1 MPRLLP
7 ATQSHPMRRT
17 STALLF
23 ALTAFS
29 HAPAA
34 APANHSA
41 ETAARSIL
49 LRIDLHVRAPVGE
62 PAPGRSGANPLSRY
76 AAAVTADPI
85 RIESTAEFARRTLA
99 GSPTAR
105 LTPEGTAAFLR
116 QQAAMITADAKTVA
130 GERTPARP
138 QHDLRVIAELGH
150 FHARR
155 LEAAIHYNL
164 FLRGLR
170 VAELVA
176 ATYAEKDAV
185 EHWKKL
191 VKIAESAPVET
202 PSGPDR
208 SLRIAADWRAEL
220 LRLEAS
226 LRDLEEQC
234 CPPDA
239 AVLQE
244 RVWRPKSA
252 VELEAP
258 VVTPVPPQLLPDA
271 PIRLR
276 ASVAAPAGMLRVAVS
291 VRGATGGFH
300 SFPMEAG
307 PDGIHSA
314 SVPLPLS
321 NGADSLEYF
330 FEAIGANGA
339 GSSHPAADSAS
350 PTLRLALRR

>member
-1 MPRLLP
+1 MPRLLV
-7 ATQSHPMRRT
+7 AAQSQPMRRT

-34 APANHSA
+34 APAADSA
-41 ETAARSIL
+41 DTAARSIL
-49 LRIDLHVRAPVGE
+49 RRIDLHLRAPAGE
-62 PAPGRSGANPLSRY
+62 PAPGRSGGNPLSRY

-99 GSPTAR
+99 GTPTAR
-105 LTPEGTAAFLR
+105 LTPEVSAAFLR
-116 QQAAMITADAKTVA
+116 LQAATILSTTGSSA
-130 GERTPARP
+130 ARARSS
-138 QHDLRVIAELGH
+138 DLQLIANLGL

-170 VAELVA
+170 IAELVA

-185 EHWKKL
+185 ELWKKL
-191 VKIAESAPVET
+191 VKIAESAPAEKA
-202 PSGPDR
+202 SGPDR

-220 LRLEAS
+220 VRLEAS

-244 RVWRPKSA
+244 KVWRPRPA

-258 VVTPVPPQLLPDA
+258 VVTPAPPQLLPDA
-271 PIRLR
+271 PIRFH
-276 ASVAAPAGMLRVAVS
+276 AAVAAPAGVLSVAVR
-291 VRGATGGFH
+291 VRAAAGEFL
-300 SFPMEAG
+300 SFPMAAG
-307 PDGIHSA
+307 PDGVHSA
-314 SVPLPLS
+314 SVPLPPVS
-321 NGADSLEYF
+321 GAERLEYF

-339 GSSHPAADSAS
+339 GSSYPAADAVS

>member
-1 MPRLLP
+1 MPRLLV

-23 ALTAFS
+23 ALTAFP

-34 APANHSA
+34 APAADSA

-49 LRIDLHVRAPVGE
+49 RRIDLHLRAPAGE
-62 PAPGRSGANPLSRY
+62 PAPGRSGGNPLSRY
-76 AAAVTADPI
+76 AAAVTAAPI
-85 RIESTAEFARRTLA
+85 RIESTAEFARRALA
-99 GSPTAR
+99 GTPTAR
-105 LTPEGTAAFLR
+105 LTPEVSAAFLR
-116 QQAAMITADAKTVA
+116 QQAATIISHTKPVA
-130 GERTPARP
+130 EESTLPVRH
-138 QHDLRVIAELGH
+138 HDLRLISELGL

-170 VAELVA
+170 IAELVA

-191 VKIAESAPVET
+191 VKITESAPVEAA
-202 PSGPDR
+202 SEWNRD
-208 SLRIAADWRAEL
+208 LRISADWGAEL
-220 LRLEAS
+220 VRLEAS

-244 RVWRPKSA
+244 RVWRPKPA

-258 VVTPVPPQLLPDA
+258 VVRPTPPQLLPGA
-271 PIRLR
+271 PIRFR
-276 ASVAAPAGMLRVAVS
+276 ASVAAPAGVLSVAVR
-291 VRGATGGFH
+291 VRAVDGEFL
-300 SFPMEAG
+300 SFPMTAG
-307 PDGIHSA
+307 PDGVHSA
-314 SVPLPLS
+314 SVSLPPVT
-321 NGADSLEYF
+321 GAERLEYF

-339 GSSHPAADSAS
+339 GSSYPAADAVS